1 MLHIIGKWTPIH
13 TPMAEPLYAEEI
25 LKPSEANLE
34 FVVPGY
40 IIAMDLTLVY
50 DQQPAN
56 LMKFPPTSAAL
67 YVHC

>member
-1 MLHIIGKWTPIH
+1 
-13 TPMAEPLYAEEI
+13 MAEPLYAEEI